1 MCCKSGTVNAQLSI
15 SLARARVEV
24 MMPPARSSGPVR
36 TQCGSELAALDPV
49 VLQAKVGRWADTSLR
64 CRQKKSVQRPPVP
77 ISRRIAPSASLKIRM
92 VRLFFFGLNNIFFL
106 K

>member
-49 VLQAKVGRWADTSLR
+49 VLQAKGWSMGGHEFKVPSEEIGPAPARAHLSPY
-64 CRQKKSVQRPPVP
+64 CPVRF
-77 ISRRIAPSASLKIRM
+77 S
-92 VRLFFFGLNNIFFL
+92 
-106 K
+106 